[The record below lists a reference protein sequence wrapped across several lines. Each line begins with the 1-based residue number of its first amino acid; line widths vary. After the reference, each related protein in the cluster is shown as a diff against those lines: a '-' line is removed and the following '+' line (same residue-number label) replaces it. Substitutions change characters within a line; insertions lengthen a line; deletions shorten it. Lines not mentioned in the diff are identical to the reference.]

1 MAENTLRTTLDL
13 TQREFSNI
21 DEYRKKNNTAV
32 LTIMFTDIQG
42 FTALTENKGE
52 TYVHEL
58 HREHDRILVDT
69 IEENGA
75 GVVIKYIGDS
85 IMAVFAEPTA
95 AAEKA
100 LLIQK
105 RLAEFNAA
113 HPELDAILVRIGLHM
128 GQTVIENKIQTDL
141 FGRHVNKASRVE
153 SLASG
158 GHVYVTYS
166 VFDSIKSWL
175 FDAKGAKSKLHGSYY
190 LKGIQKAEEIY
201 EIWNDGITVPEA
213 PKGAKRMGAIPGAL
227 IAGIAAAV
235 LIALALGIFVMR
247 DLPGIA
253 GRQDAAKAGASAVTG
268 SDAPAGTAGT
278 ATATPTQSNDKP
290 AAPASA
296 DTPSATEKTSVAGK
310 GTAAAKASGEK
321 APEVYFLGM
330 IAREP
335 ILDFDT
341 PLAVTIENE
350 AQGLKKSINDIA
362 PGKHVIHYVVSYMVR
377 YYAEF
382 SVKPGKNV
390 VQINFKESYLP
401 GVDIN
406 YSIGSGSATP
416 NNLTDEE
423 SYYLYDRKTLNRV
436 EYKGKVSASVKGA
449 LNADGNAEFAV
460 SYAVVL
466 NGKNVAESSFTVLS
480 DPEATEWTSVP
491 ERVIYAEGDHYYFI
505 RYSYVGETIQVSV
518 GASFKE

>member
-13 TQREFSNI
+13 TQREFSDI
-21 DEYRKKNNTAV
+21 DEYRKKKNTAV

-58 HREHDRILVDT
+58 HREHDRILVET

-105 RLAEFNAA
+105 RLADFNAA

-153 SLASG
+153 SLAAG
-158 GHVYVTYS
+158 GHVYVTYP

-213 PKGAKRMGAIPGAL
+213 PKGAKRMGAIPAGRVAL
-227 IAGIAAAV
+227 IAGIAAAI
-235 LIALALGIFVMR
+235 LIALGLFAMR
-247 DLPGIA
+247 ALPGIA
-253 GRQDAAKAGASAVTG
+253 GRQDAAKG
-268 SDAPAGTAGT
+268 SDAPAGTTSTATSDDSSQTAPKPT
-278 ATATPTQSNDKP
+278 ATASADKP
-290 AAPASA
+290 SAA
-296 DTPSATEKTSVAGK
+296 EKTSAAGK
-310 GTAAAKASGEK
+310 GTATAKPSGEK
-321 APEVYFLGM
+321 APDVYFLGM

-362 PGKHVIHYVVSYMVR
+362 PGKHIIHYVVSYMVR

-382 SVKPGKNV
+382 TVKPGKNV

-406 YSIGSGSATP
+406 YSISSGGATP
-416 NNLTDEE
+416 DNLTDEE
-423 SYYLYDRKTLNRV
+423 SYFLYDRKTMNRV
-436 EYKGKVSASVKGA
+436 DYKGKVSANVKGA
-449 LNADGNAEFAV
+449 LNADGKAEFTV

-466 NGKNVAESSFTVLS
+466 NGKNVAESAFTVLS
-480 DPEATEWTSVP
+480 DPDATEWTSVP
-491 ERVIYAEGDHYYFI
+491 ERVIYAEGDHYYFV

>member
-21 DEYRKKNNTAV
+21 DEYRKKKNTAV

-58 HREHDRILVDT
+58 HHEHDRILVDT
-69 IEENGA
+69 IEEGGA
-75 GVVIKYIGDS
+75 GVVIKFIGDS

-95 AAEKA
+95 AAEKS

-105 RLAEFNAA
+105 RLAAFNAA

-175 FDAKGAKSKLHGSYY
+175 MDAEGAKSKLHGSYF
-190 LKGIQKAEEIY
+190 LKGIEKAEEIY

-213 PKGAKRMGAIPGAL
+213 PKGAKRKGAIPPAG
-227 IAGIAAAV
+227 IAGIAAAG
-235 LIALALGIFVMR
+235 IALALGLAILVAR
-247 DLPGIA
+247 GLP
-253 GRQDAAKAGASAVTG
+253 
-268 SDAPAGTAGT
+268 GTAGAAGKASPGADAASAAATAPAANGTSAAATAPAANADTTSQPAQKTNAPAKT
-278 ATATPTQSNDKP
+278 ATTDKTGAT
-290 AAPASA
+290 SA
-296 DTPSATEKTSVAGK
+296 DKKSTD
-310 GTAAAKASGEK
+310 
-321 APEVYFLGM
+321 VYFLGM

-335 ILDFDT
+335 ILDLDT

-362 PGKHVIHYVVSYMVR
+362 PGKHVIHYIVSYMVR

-382 SVKPGKNV
+382 AVKPGKNV

-406 YSIGSGSATP
+406 YSISSGGATP
-416 NNLTDEE
+416 DNLTDEE
-423 SYYLYDRKTLNRV
+423 SYFLYDRKTLNRID
-436 EYKGKVSASVKGA
+436 YKGKVSASVKGA
-449 LNADGNAEFAV
+449 LNADGKAEFAV
-460 SYAVVL
+460 KYAVTL
-466 NGKNVAESSFTVLS
+466 NGKTVADGAFTVVS
-480 DPEATEWTSVP
+480 DPNATEWTTVP
-491 ERVIYAEGDHYYFI
+491 EKVIYTEGDHYYFV
-505 RYSYVGETIQVSV
+505 RCDYVGETIQVNV
-518 GASFKE
+518 GASFKD